1 MLNLKLQYFGYLM
14 RRAYSLGK
22 TLMLG
27 KMEGRWKRG
36 WDGWMSSRTRWTGV
50 WASSRD
56 GEGQGTLPGAVH
68 RSAKSPTGLNKLT
81 TTHSSILAW
90 DPMDTGAWQ
99 ATVPGDLKELWLS
112 TATILSFSLILMLI
126 QVTSIPEN
134 NLLKWSLCSQFTT
147 TLIKNRKGQ

>member
-1 MLNLKLQYFGYLM
+1 MLNLKFQYFGYLM
-14 RRAYSLGK
+14 WRANSLKK

-27 KMEGRWKRG
+27 KMEGKRKRG

>member
-1 MLNLKLQYFGYLM
+1 MLNLKFQYFGYLM
-14 RRAYSLGK
+14 WRANSLEK

-27 KMEGRWKRG
+27 KMEGRRKRG

-112 TATILSFSLILMLI
+112 TATILSFSLILMLK

-147 TLIKNRKGQ
+147 MLIQNRKGQ